1 MFSSI
6 IDTITQAL
14 DKYIKSILDWT
25 SRARMNLNEL
35 LDKFSE
41 KDLPSG
47 LKKNK
52 GLETLL
58 KMTDEARE
66 KLREFSE
73 KDWLSWRC
81 NAEFKNCLDDEHGFL
96 ANLIHDSERSSFDR
110 LKKNETLN
118 IVLNLMGKTHASL
131 TSLAQIPDR
140 SFIVTKETCPRLY
153 DLYRIAHDKLEL
165 EKEYDLFCTMDYGR
179 NAKTLGTDDEC
190 IIVIDSTCLEDFSD
204 AQLLAL
210 LGRELGH
217 IKFKHVKYLT
227 AFNLIDYLVSF
238 LPNILS
244 RFAEAAAVSAAKG
257 LLLDWLLAAQ
267 FSADRAGAFV
277 AGDIL
282 PVIQNNLMI
291 SGLETAEECIDFK
304 RYTQINLLEDLNNF
318 DNATK
323 LLMTNTL
330 QDFPIPFVI
339 PRIRELAKWKS
350 SSECEKNFPEIYNAN
365 SGNEKN
371 NLYLVSK
378 SKSVALCRGQRFE
391 LTKNNPK
398 LRYITIKFEWEQ
410 TELDIEHG
418 AFLLNEDGKVEGD
431 ENFIFYNNPIHS
443 SKSVICLLRE
453 KNSAEIKVDLQK
465 IPATIKRVVLALMI
479 IDAEKYGQNFNM
491 VGKVSLNLSDEHKE
505 LAIFSLTHF
514 TIETVIILGEL
525 YRNKNEWK
533 FNAIGSGFS
542 GGLISLCQQF
552 GIDVRD

>member
-1 MFSSI
+1 MF
-6 IDTITQAL
+6 DKIT
-14 DKYIKSILDWT
+14 
-25 SRARMNLNEL
+25 RAW
-35 LDKFSE
+35 
-41 KDLPSG
+41 
-47 LKKNK
+47 
-52 GLETLL
+52 
-58 KMTDEARE
+58 E
-66 KLREFSE
+66 KLKEFSE
-73 KDWLSWRC
+73 KDWLSLRR
-81 NAEFKNCLDDEHGFL
+81 NAEFKNFLDDEHGFL

-131 TSLAQIPDR
+131 TSLAEIPDR

-204 AQLLAL
+204 AQILAL

-238 LPNILS
+238 LPRILS

-257 LLLDWLLAAQ
+257 LLLDWLLTAQ

-291 SGLETAEECIDFK
+291 SGLETAEECIDFN
-304 RYTQINLLEDLNNF
+304 RYTQINLLEDFNNF
-318 DNATK
+318 DSATK

-350 SSECEKNFPEIYNAN
+350 SGECEKNFPEIYNAN
-365 SGNEKN
+365 SGNKKN
-371 NLYLVSK
+371 NPCFISK

-391 LTKNNPK
+391 LTKNNPQLK
-398 LRYITIKFEWEQ
+398 NINVNFEWEQ
-410 TELDIEHG
+410 TELKLEHG
-418 AFLLNEDGKVEGD
+418 VFFLNETGKVDNNED
-431 ENFIFYNNPIHS
+431 FIFCNNPFHS
-443 SKSVICLLRE
+443 SESVICLPCRN
-453 KNSAEIKVDLQK
+453 NSARIKLDLTK
-465 IPATIKRVVLALMI
+465 IPSSIKKVAFVLMSFDEKKYVKSCNLIRGI
-479 IDAEKYGQNFNM
+479 ILS
-491 VGKVSLNLSDEHKE
+491 VSDKKKE
-505 LAIFSLTHF
+505 LLTTSLGNF
-514 TIETVIILGEL
+514 TIETAIVVAEL
-525 YRNKNEWK
+525 YRYKGEWK
-533 FNAIGSGFS
+533 FNIVGSGFS
-542 GGLISLCQQF
+542 GGSKSLCQQF
-552 GIDVRD
+552 GIDIKNIVHS

>member
-1 MFSSI
+1 MF
-6 IDTITQAL
+6 DRITRAWEEFSLEDWKKNKNVKAL
-14 DKYIKSILDWT
+14 FELANNAHI
-25 SRARMNLNEL
+25 NLKEL
-35 LDKFSE
+35 LDEFSE
-41 KDLPSG
+41 KDL
-47 LKKNK
+47 
-52 GLETLL
+52 
-58 KMTDEARE
+58 
-66 KLREFSE
+66 
-73 KDWLSWRC
+73 LSWRR
-81 NAEFKNCLDDEHGFL
+81 NAEFKNFSDEEHGLL

-110 LKKNETLN
+110 LKKNEVLN
-118 IVLNLMGKTHASL
+118 IILNLMGKTHASI
-131 TSLAQIPDR
+131 TSLAEIPDR

-153 DLYRIAHDKLEL
+153 GLYRIAHDKLEL

-204 AQLLAL
+204 AQILAL

-238 LPNILS
+238 LPSVLS

-267 FSADRAGAFV
+267 FSADRAGAFI

-304 RYTQINLLEDLNNF
+304 RYTQINLMEDLDNF
-318 DNATK
+318 DSATK

-339 PRIRELAKWKS
+339 PRIRELDKWKA
-350 SSECEKNFPEIYNAN
+350 SSECEKNFPEIYNAASEN
-365 SGNEKN
+365 KKN
-371 NLYLVSK
+371 VSCPVSK

-398 LRYITIKFEWEQ
+398 LSYINFKFEWEQ

-418 AFLLNEDGKVEGD
+418 AFLLNESGKVESD
-431 ENFIFYNNPIHS
+431 ENFIFYNNPTHS
-443 SKSVICLLRE
+443 SKSVICLPRE
-453 KNSAEIKVDLQK
+453 SNSAQIKVDLKK
-465 IPATIKRVVLALMI
+465 IPAAVKKIALVLMI
-479 IDAEKYGQNFNM
+479 IDAEKYGQSFNM
-491 VGKVSLNLSDEHKE
+491 ISKVRLNLSDEHEE
-505 LAIFSLTHF
+505 LGIFSLNHF

-525 YRNKNEWK
+525 YLSKDNWK

-542 GGLISLCQQF
+542 GGLMSLCRQF